1 MLYSKKGDNGK
12 TDLIGDQRVFKNN
25 SKIDLLGDL
34 DELNS
39 ILGLCRFVL
48 SKDDFY
54 FKNQLITTTL
64 LKTQKS
70 IFTIQSEVAG
80 SLKTVSSK
88 SIANLEEFVDSA
100 EKEITPISSF
110 VIPGSSEA
118 SAFVDLARTTA
129 RRVER
134 KIIDLD
140 INNKV
145 NLSKE
150 TKIYI
155 NRFSDFLFILARLI
169 NHKFGIKEEYQKS
182 D

>member
-1 MLYSKKGDNGK
+1 MLYSRKGDDGK
-12 TDLIGDQRVFKNN
+12 TDLVGGQRVFKNN
-25 SKIDLLGDL
+25 SKIDLLGAL

-39 ILGLCRFVL
+39 VLGLCRFVL
-48 SKDDFY
+48 SKADFY
-54 FKNQLITTTL
+54 FINQPVTKTILE
-64 LKTQKS
+64 TQKV
-70 IFTIQSEVAG
+70 IFVIQAEVAG
-80 SLKTVSSK
+80 STKTVSSK
-88 SIANLEEFVDSA
+88 NIKKLEEFIDLA
-100 EKEITPISSF
+100 EKEILPISFF
-110 VIPGSSEA
+110 VVSGASEA
-118 SAFVDLARTTA
+118 SSFVDLARTVT

-155 NRFSDFLFILARLI
+155 NRLSDFLFVLARLI

>member
-12 TDLIGDQRVFKNN
+12 TDLIGSQRVFKNN
-25 SKIDLLGDL
+25 PKVDLLGDL

-39 ILGLCRFVL
+39 VLGLCRFVL

-54 FKNQLITTTL
+54 FINQLVTKTVL
-64 LKTQKS
+64 ETQKV
-70 IFTIQSEVAG
+70 IFTIQAEVAG
-80 SLKTVSSK
+80 STETVSSK
-88 SIANLEEFVDSA
+88 SIKKLEKFIDSA
-100 EKEITPISSF
+100 EKEISPITSFIVPGASEVSSF
-110 VIPGSSEA
+110 I
-118 SAFVDLARTTA
+118 DLARTVT

-134 KIIDLD
+134 KIINLD

-145 NLSKE
+145 NLNKE

-155 NRFSDFLFILARLI
+155 NRLSDFLFVLARLI
-169 NHKFGIKEEYQKS
+169 NHKFGIKEEYQKN